1 MSLIESNVRGD
12 GRSLRDADR
21 SLLATNTGDPVSV
34 SVVVSAGGEEGSYAL
49 SATELATIERERT
62 KEKLR
67 TKADH
72 VRLSVLRLP
81 CSWIMCNVHLVIC
94 VS

>member
-12 GRSLRDADR
+12 GRSLRDADC
-21 SLLATNTGDPVSV
+21 SLLATNRADPLRV
-34 SVVVSAGGEEGSYAL
+34 SVVVSAGEEGSYAL
-49 SATELATIERERT
+49 SAAELATIESERT

-72 VRLSVLRLP
+72 VSLFILRLP
-81 CSWIMCNVHLVIC
+81 CVPGSCAACN
-94 VS
+94 